1 MTLDRDRIRDDF
13 DRLAAFDH
21 AGWSHNSHYHPYLL
35 RHLPDRPKTALDV
48 GCGTGVFSR
57 LLATRC
63 EHVTGIDLS
72 GEMIRLA
79 RERSVGIQNIH
90 YEQADM
96 LDYLQPSR
104 TFEVIASIATLHHL
118 SLETILPRLREALQP
133 GGVLLVLDLYT
144 PENRPDLFLSGLTGM
159 IASRFYQRWHR
170 VPSPSAAESAAW
182 DAHGAHDV
190 YPRLSQMRQVC
201 VTYLP
206 GARVRKHLL
215 WRYSLTWRKPA

>member
-90 YEQADM
+90 YEQADV

-118 SLETILPRLREALQP
+118 PPLPPCIIFHWKPSCRACGRPFSLVEYCWFWISIPRKTTLTYSSP
-133 GGVLLVLDLYT
+133 G
-144 PENRPDLFLSGLTGM
+144 
-159 IASRFYQRWHR
+159 
-170 VPSPSAAESAAW
+170 
-182 DAHGAHDV
+182 
-190 YPRLSQMRQVC
+190 
-201 VTYLP
+201 
-206 GARVRKHLL
+206 
-215 WRYSLTWRKPA
+215 